1 MRMKTK
7 SQAQF
12 FGFVVVASRMKEYL
26 FNSFGF
32 SLAAVFFTLSCRA
45 ADAALPLP
53 YFPEPVMVQL
63 QTRNFNIEMIDR
75 IYDLGFRGFRRGLYW
90 DQIDKGDGTYD
101 FSKWDKEF
109 AHAHKKGMRI
119 IGCLFGNNANYENDP
134 GVGGIQTEAGRKGF
148 AKFAAAAA
156 EHYKDYDIIWEVWT
170 EPNVR
175 TFWRKNTEA
184 VGDVPPAK
192 HNSEAFAE
200 EYTSLVKEIAKEM
213 LAKDPDAF
221 IAVGSVSN
229 FWKPSY
235 EWTEMCFKKGILD
248 CGVKG
253 WSVHPYGVKLPED
266 SVEGYE
272 ITRDLLKRYGRP
284 NLAVLNTERGFS
296 VAKHAG
302 GGEVANEGWS
312 GVSKEL
318 ALQVQAWH
326 YVRQFMVDQ
335 MQGVAATS
343 WYEIDGDKFGLI
355 PDRPAATA
363 AKVMA
368 NQLSGFK
375 YVKRLPSD
383 NPNDYVLLWES
394 TGGDKKL
401 VVWTAPPPKS
411 APDQAQ
417 NRSITI
423 DGLSGNI
430 SIIDLAGK
438 ASMVSGSPAVIEVT
452 AAPLYVAVPG
462 GAKLGEAS
470 VMTEKIR

>member
-1 MRMKTK
+1 MTK
-7 SQAQF
+7 RLSGT
-12 FGFVVVASRMKEYL
+12 FGVC
-26 FNSFGF
+26 
-32 SLAAVFFTLSCRA
+32 LATFLVSISSRA
-45 ADAALPLP
+45 ADPVLPPP

-63 QTRNFNIEMIDR
+63 QTRNFTTEMIDK

-101 FSKWDKEF
+101 FSKWNKEF

-119 IGCLFGNNANYENDP
+119 IGCFFGNNAKYENDP
-134 GVGGIQTEAGRKGF
+134 GVGGIQTEAGRKAF
-148 AKFAAAAA
+148 AKFTAAAA
-156 EHYKDYDIIWEVWT
+156 ERYKDYDIIWEVWT

-184 VGDVPPAK
+184 VGDIPPAM
-192 HNSEAFAE
+192 HNSEAFAN

-221 IAVGSVSN
+221 IVVGSVSN

-235 EWTEMCFKKGILD
+235 EWMEMCFQKGILE

-253 WSVHPYGVKLPED
+253 WSVHPYGVPLPED
-266 SVEGYE
+266 SAEGYG
-272 ITRDLLKRYGRP
+272 ITRDLLKKYGKP
-284 NLAVLNTERGFS
+284 DLAVLNTERGFS

-302 GGEVANEGWS
+302 GGEVANEGFS
-312 GVSKEL
+312 GGPEEL
-318 ALQVQAWH
+318 ALQFQAWH
-326 YVRQFMVDQ
+326 FVRQFMVDQ
-335 MQGVAATS
+335 MQGVVATS
-343 WYEIDGDKFGLI
+343 WYEIDGDKFGII

-368 NQLSGFK
+368 DQLTGFK

-394 TGGDKKL
+394 KDGGKKL
-401 VVWTAPPPKS
+401 VAWTAPSPGS

-417 NRSITI
+417 DHSVTI
-423 DGLSGNI
+423 EGLKGSVTI
-430 SIIDLAGK
+430 VDLAGK
-438 ASMVSGSPAVIEVT
+438 ASVVSGSPAAFKMT
-452 AAPLYVAVPG
+452 AAPIYIQVSEGANPSEAKVVA
-462 GAKLGEAS
+462 A
-470 VMTEKIR
+470 R